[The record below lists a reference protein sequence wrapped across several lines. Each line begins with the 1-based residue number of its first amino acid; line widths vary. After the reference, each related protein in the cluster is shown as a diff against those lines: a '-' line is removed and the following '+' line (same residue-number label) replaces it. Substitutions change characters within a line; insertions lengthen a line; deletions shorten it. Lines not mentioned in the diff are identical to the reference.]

1 MTLTIIDLALIG
13 AITGLTSF
21 VAFVAAMIYMKIR
34 ETKRKMIVMQE
45 MLSQMHDQA
54 QTQQQF
60 EEIVERFRNSRGEE

>member
-1 MTLTIIDLALIG
+1 MTLTVFDLALIG
-13 AITGLTSF
+13 ATTGLTSF
-21 VAFVAAMIYMKIR
+21 VAFVVAMIYMKIR

-60 EEIVERFRNSRGEE
+60 EEIVDRFRKSQGDE

>member
-1 MTLTIIDLALIG
+1 MTLTIFDLALIG
-13 AITGLTSF
+13 ATTGLTSF
-21 VAFVAAMIYMKIR
+21 VAFVVAMIYMKIR

-60 EEIVERFRNSRGEE
+60 EEIVDRFRKSQGDE

>member
-1 MTLTIIDLALIG
+1 MTLTIFDLALIG
-13 AITGLTSF
+13 ATTGLTSF
-21 VAFVAAMIYMKIR
+21 VAFVVAMIYMKIR

-60 EEIVERFRNSRGEE
+60 EEIVDRFRKNQGDE